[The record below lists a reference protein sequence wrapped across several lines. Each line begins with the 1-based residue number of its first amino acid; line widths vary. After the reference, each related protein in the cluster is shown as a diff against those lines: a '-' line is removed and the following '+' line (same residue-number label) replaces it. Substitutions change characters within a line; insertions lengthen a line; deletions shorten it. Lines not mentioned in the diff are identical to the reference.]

1 MSYSKKQMSALVVA
15 LSEEHGFS
23 EASGLEMLD
32 RMTKKVVKPSMPL
45 PWCGLVQASW
55 CDGLR
60 LNHGLLS
67 QCTNE
72 AGGLCSTCSKQ
83 ADEDGRPS
91 YGLVSDRVLWE
102 SEHSGELF
110 RNHKGKT
117 SRSFG
122 SVMKK
127 LSIRR
132 EDAEAEALRF
142 GLTIREDDFAERCA
156 VKGRPKKSSSASDSD
171 EDMPKR
177 GRGRPRKEVKKV
189 GGSVGDDLIASLVR
203 QASGSESVS
212 ESLKEVETKVVKS
225 AKGPSQAA
233 LKAECKAAGLKVTG
247 NKGDLLARLAEH
259 ASVSEVVIK
268 EEVKEESVSEVVI
281 KEEVVSEEVVSEVVI
296 KEESVSEVVIKEE
309 SVSEVVIKEESVS
322 EVVVKEES
330 VSEVV
335 IKEEVKEE
343 VVSEEVVSEVVIKEE
358 VSEVVVSEES
368 VSEVVVKEVVI
379 KEEVVSEVVVKE
391 VVVSEVVIKEEA
403 KAKSPKAKSPKG
415 PSQAAL
421 KAECKAAGLK
431 VTGNKGELLDRLS
444 VYKAQVD
451 ETEEVTED
459 AMIEEVVAEETA
471 VVVAE
476 ETAVV
481 VAEEAAVVVAEET
494 AVVVAEEDSDEEE
507 LVVSK
512 WECPADGKM
521 YLKSEDDQVFDLESQ
536 EDLGKWD
543 GSTIVEEDED

>member
-1 MSYSKKQMSALVVA
+1 VSVV
-15 LSEEHGFS
+15 
-23 EASGLEMLD
+23 
-32 RMTKKVVKPSMPL
+32 
-45 PWCGLVQASW
+45 
-55 CDGLR
+55 
-60 LNHGLLS
+60 
-67 QCTNE
+67 
-72 AGGLCSTCSKQ
+72 
-83 ADEDGRPS
+83 
-91 YGLVSDRVLWE
+91 
-102 SEHSGELF
+102 
-110 RNHKGKT
+110 
-117 SRSFG
+117 
-122 SVMKK
+122 
-127 LSIRR
+127 
-132 EDAEAEALRF
+132 
-142 GLTIREDDFAERCA
+142 
-156 VKGRPKKSSSASDSD
+156 
-171 EDMPKR
+171 
-177 GRGRPRKEVKKV
+177 
-189 GGSVGDDLIASLVR
+189 
-203 QASGSESVS
+203 
-212 ESLKEVETKVVKS
+212 KEVETKVVKS

-259 ASVSEVVIK
+259 ASVSE
-268 EEVKEESVSEVVI
+268 EVSEVVV
-281 KEEVVSEEVVSEVVI
+281 KEVVSEEVVSEVV
-296 KEESVSEVVIKEE
+296 
-309 SVSEVVIKEESVS
+309 
-322 EVVVKEES
+322 VKEE
-330 VSEVV
+330 
-335 IKEEVKEE
+335 
-343 VVSEEVVSEVVIKEE
+343 VSEVVIKEE
-358 VSEVVVSEES
+358 VSEEV
-368 VSEVVVKEVVI
+368 VSEVVV
-379 KEEVVSEVVVKE
+379 KEEVVSEVVV
-391 VVVSEVVIKEEA
+391 KEEA

-431 VTGNKGELLDRLS
+431 VTGNKGELLERLS

-481 VAEEAAVVVAEET
+481 VAEEAAVVVAEEA

>member
-1 MSYSKKQMSALVVA
+1 MSALVVA
-15 LSEEHGFS
+15 LSEAHGFS

-212 ESLKEVETKVVKS
+212 ESVSVVKEVETKVVKS

-309 SVSEVVIKEESVS
+309 SVSEESVS
-322 EVVVKEES
+322 EES

-335 IKEEVKEE
+335 IKEEE
-343 VVSEEVVSEVVIKEE
+343 VSEVVIKEE
-358 VSEVVVSEES
+358 S
-368 VSEVVVKEVVI
+368 VKEVVVKE
-379 KEEVVSEVVVKE
+379 EVSEVVVKE
-391 VVVSEVVIKEEA
+391 VVVKEEA
-403 KAKSPKAKSPKG
+403 KAKSPKAKSPKAKSPKG

-476 ETAVV
+476 E
-481 VAEEAAVVVAEET
+481 
-494 AVVVAEEDSDEEE
+494 DSDEEE

>member
-15 LSEEHGFS
+15 LSEAHGFS

-309 SVSEVVIKEESVS
+309 SVSEVV
-322 EVVVKEES
+322 VKEES

-343 VVSEEVVSEVVIKEE
+343 VVSEVVVSEE
-358 VSEVVVSEES
+358 VVSEES
-368 VSEVVVKEVVI
+368 VSEVVV

-391 VVVSEVVIKEEA
+391 VVV
-403 KAKSPKAKSPKG
+403 KAKAKSPKG

-494 AVVVAEEDSDEEE
+494 AVVVAEEDSDEIWESGM
-507 LVVSK
+507 VVRSWRRMRIK
-512 WECPADGKM
+512 NK
-521 YLKSEDDQVFDLESQ
+521 K
-536 EDLGKWD
+536 K
-543 GSTIVEEDED
+543 

>member
-15 LSEEHGFS
+15 LSEAHGFS

-45 PWCGLVQASW
+45 PWCGLVQESW

-203 QASGSESVS
+203 QASVSESVVV
-212 ESLKEVETKVVKS
+212 KEVETKVVKS

-259 ASVSEVVIK
+259 ASVSE
-268 EEVKEESVSEVVI
+268 
-281 KEEVVSEEVVSEVVI
+281 
-296 KEESVSEVVIKEE
+296 
-309 SVSEVVIKEESVS
+309 ESVS

-343 VVSEEVVSEVVIKEE
+343 SVSEVVIKEE
-358 VSEVVVSEES
+358 VKEEVVSEVVVKEEVVSEVVVKEES
-368 VSEVVVKEVVI
+368 VSEVVV

-391 VVVSEVVIKEEA
+391 VVVKEEA
-403 KAKSPKAKSPKG
+403 KAKSPKAKSPKAKSPKAKSPKG

-431 VTGNKGELLDRLS
+431 VTGNKGELLERLS

-459 AMIEEVVAEETA
+459 AMIEEVVAEETVEVVA
-471 VVVAE
+471 EETVVVVAE
-476 ETAVV
+476 ETVV
-481 VAEEAAVVVAEET
+481 D
-494 AVVVAEEDSDEEE
+494 VAEEDSDEEE

>member
-1 MSYSKKQMSALVVA
+1 MSALVVA
-15 LSEEHGFS
+15 LSEAHGFS

-142 GLTIREDDFAERCA
+142 GLTIREDDFAERCV

-212 ESLKEVETKVVKS
+212 ESESVVKEVETKVVKS

-281 KEEVVSEEVVSEVVI
+281 KEEVVSEEVVSSSR
-296 KEESVSEVVIKEE
+296 KSQSRKLSSRKSQSRKLSVSEVVIKEE
-309 SVSEVVIKEESVS
+309 E
-322 EVVVKEES
+322 
-330 VSEVV
+330 
-335 IKEEVKEE
+335 
-343 VVSEEVVSEVVIKEE
+343 
-358 VSEVVVSEES
+358 
-368 VSEVVVKEVVI
+368 
-379 KEEVVSEVVVKE
+379 VSEVVVKE
-391 VVVSEVVIKEEA
+391 VVVKEEA
-403 KAKSPKAKSPKG
+403 KAKSPKAKSPKAKSPKG

-459 AMIEEVVAEETA
+459 AMIEEVVAEETVEVVA
-471 VVVAE
+471 EETVEVVAE

-481 VAEEAAVVVAEET
+481 VAEETVVVVAEET
-494 AVVVAEEDSDEEE
+494 VVVVAEEDSDEEE

>member
-1 MSYSKKQMSALVVA
+1 MSALVVA
-15 LSEEHGFS
+15 LSEAHGFS

-142 GLTIREDDFAERCA
+142 GLTIREDDFAERCV

-203 QASGSESVS
+203 QASVSESV
-212 ESLKEVETKVVKS
+212 LVKEVETKVVKS

-268 EEVKEESVSEVVI
+268 EEVKEESVSEVV
-281 KEEVVSEEVVSEVVI
+281 V

-309 SVSEVVIKEESVS
+309 SVK
-322 EVVVKEES
+322 EVVVKEE
-330 VSEVV
+330 
-335 IKEEVKEE
+335 
-343 VVSEEVVSEVVIKEE
+343 
-358 VSEVVVSEES
+358 
-368 VSEVVVKEVVI
+368 
-379 KEEVVSEVVVKE
+379 VSEVVVKE
-391 VVVSEVVIKEEA
+391 VVVKEEA
-403 KAKSPKAKSPKG
+403 KAKSPKAKSPKAKSPKG

-459 AMIEEVVAEETA
+459 AMIEEVVAEETVEVVAEETA

-481 VAEEAAVVVAEET
+481 VAEETAVVVAEET

-543 GSTIVEEDED
+543 GSTIVDEDED